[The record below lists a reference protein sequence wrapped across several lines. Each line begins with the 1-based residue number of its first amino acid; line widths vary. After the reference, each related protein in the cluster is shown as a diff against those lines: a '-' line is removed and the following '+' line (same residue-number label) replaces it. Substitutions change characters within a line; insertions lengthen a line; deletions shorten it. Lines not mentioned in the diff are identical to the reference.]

1 MIQLFPEYPG
11 FVGFDTWEELNFY
24 EDFMAAKNY
33 AAFALLLP
41 ALIQF
46 AEDIHGPKNGKK
58 KLATVTAL
66 AQNAIL
72 VSSVAGVLDPDVA
85 TNTVALT
92 DSIEKQLTKM
102 KERGTLEETGKSQ
115 IQP

>member
-1 MIQLFPEYPG
+1 
-11 FVGFDTWEELNFY
+11 
-24 EDFMAAKNY
+24 MAAKNY

-41 ALIQF
+41 ALIEF
-46 AEDIHGPKNGKK
+46 AENIHGPNTGRK

-72 VSSVAGVLDPDVA
+72 VSSAVGVLDPDLA

-92 DSIEKQLTKM
+92 DAIEKQLAQM
-102 KERGTLEETGKSQ
+102 KKKGTLDEAGKSQ
-115 IQP
+115 IRP